1 MKRYIILFV
10 LLILTVICHAQVQV
24 TASVDSAQILIGGR
38 SHYYITVNV
47 PKGKTVF
54 FPEYNNKKEIAS
66 GVEVLH
72 TKSDTTEINNELKI
86 RKIYTITAW
95 DAKHYTI
102 PAQKVVVGDATTM
115 TGKVGLNVQAI
126 PVDTM
131 KNMPMP
137 PDDIQK
143 VPFSWHE
150 WIPVFIFIL
159 LMILFL
165 GVAFYLYRIL
175 RHKKSGWKPK
185 KSKTLSFYEQAKH
198 DLTEIATKKQM
209 YKEQKDYYTDVTN
222 VLRTYIYRR
231 FNINAL
237 EMTSH
242 EMLDSLKETCDALKI
257 DDLRAILTTVDL
269 VKFAKYSTNLN
280 DMDYYLNS
288 IEHFIDSTKINE
300 PVEVVSELKEDI
312 KDKRSRKMLKLTIAL
327 LIVASVV
334 VFLYTLS
341 EVYTLVM

>member
-1 MKRYIILFV
+1 
-10 LLILTVICHAQVQV
+10 
-24 TASVDSAQILIGGR
+24 
-38 SHYYITVNV
+38 
-47 PKGKTVF
+47 
-54 FPEYNNKKEIAS
+54 
-66 GVEVLH
+66 
-72 TKSDTTEINNELKI
+72 
-86 RKIYTITAW
+86 
-95 DAKHYTI
+95 
-102 PAQKVVVGDATTM
+102 
-115 TGKVGLNVQAI
+115 
-126 PVDTM
+126 
-131 KNMPMP
+131 
-137 PDDIQK
+137 
-143 VPFSWHE
+143 
-150 WIPVFIFIL
+150 
-159 LMILFL
+159 
-165 GVAFYLYRIL
+165 
-175 RHKKSGWKPK
+175 
-185 KSKTLSFYEQAKH
+185 
-198 DLTEIATKKQM
+198 M

-257 DDLRAILTTVDL
+257 DDLRAILKTVDL

-300 PVEVVSELKEDI
+300 PVEVVSEPKEDI